1 MDVAAAGGFVTFEGR
16 VRDHNNGRSVHGIE
30 YEAFAEMAVREGE
43 ALIAETL
50 QRFDILSAAAIH
62 RTGRLDV
69 GDVAVWVGVAAAHRG
84 EAFRACEFIMDEIK
98 KRLPIWKKEQ
108 YADGEREWVAV
119 AAAE

>member
-16 VRDHNNGRSVHGIE
+16 VRDHNHGRSVHGIE
-30 YEAFAEMAVREGE
+30 YEAYAEMAVREGE

-50 QRFDILSAAAIH
+50 QRFDVLAAAAIH
-62 RTGRLDV
+62 RTGHLNV

-108 YADGEREWVAV
+108 YTDGEREWVAV

>member
-30 YEAFAEMAVREGE
+30 YEAYAEMAVREGE

-50 QRFDILSAAAIH
+50 QRFDVLAAAAIH
-62 RTGRLDV
+62 RTGHLNV

-108 YADGEREWVAV
+108 YTDGEREWVAV